1 MKRLDIKTAF
11 GGEVPFTKFIADDA
25 ATARRLLSAIDLY
38 SEDGFKV
45 TPEERTVD
53 NKRVDLVV
61 RGSEGGLVAIIE
73 SQDASGWLD
82 SIHASKVTYYM
93 YDRGCNEGVLIC
105 EDADEHIK
113 GYVRY
118 INENSPFR
126 ITLVSVLIF
135 EQSGRPHCEFVPLI
149 RPTTIEKG
157 STRASSV
164 TSTTI
169 NEMVEQLNANNPG
182 LFTNKS
188 SEYVSKNN
196 VAGTGVNVLIRPRI
210 RGFKVGMFHRGK
222 FNNDAFKNS
231 FTEFCRQH
239 GLEAKFH
246 TESGSVDGEAT
257 ATEADA
263 IRVFNLFIT
272 AVESNQ
278 IVLQ

>member
-11 GGEVPFTKFIADDA
+11 GGEVPFTKFIADDV

-61 RGSEGGLVAIIE
+61 RNSEGGLVAIIE

-126 ITLVSVLIF
+126 ITLVSVLVF

-149 RPTTIEKG
+149 RPTTIEKS
-157 STRASSV
+157 STRAISV

-169 NEMVEQLNANNPG
+169 SEIIEQINSNNPG

-196 VAGTGVNVLIRPRI
+196 VAGTGVNVFIRPRVK
-210 RGFKVGMFHRGK
+210 GFKVGINHRGK
-222 FNNDAFKNS
+222 FNNDAFKNN
-231 FTEFCRQH
+231 FV
-239 GLEAKFH
+239 GLCQQQGWEAKFH
-246 TESGSVDGEAT
+246 SESGSVDGDVT
-257 ATEADA
+257 ATEEGAVQ
-263 IRVFNLFIT
+263 VFNFFVAAIE
-272 AVESNQ
+272 ANQ
-278 IVLQ
+278 VVFQ

>member
-61 RGSEGGLVAIIE
+61 RGSEGDLVAIIE

-149 RPTTIEKG
+149 RPTTIEKS

-169 NEMVEQLNANNPG
+169 SEMVEQLNANNSG

-231 FTEFCRQH
+231 FTELCQQH

-246 TESGSVDGEAT
+246 TESGSVDGDAT

-278 IVLQ
+278 IVFQ

>member
-61 RGSEGGLVAIIE
+61 RGSEGDLVAIIE

-135 EQSGRPHCEFVPLI
+135 EQSGRPHCEFIPLI
-149 RPTTIEKG
+149 RPTTIEKS

-169 NEMVEQLNANNPG
+169 SEMVEQLNANNPG

-222 FNNDAFKNS
+222 FNNDVFKNS
-231 FTEFCRQH
+231 FTELCRQH

-246 TESGSVDGEAT
+246 TESGSVDGDAT

-278 IVLQ
+278 IVFQ